1 LNCHEIL
8 LAKGWTVS
16 TKSQPKLFL
25 TNVCS
30 CIDTKDILSKTR
42 TTKNHFEEALTAGV
56 KRHDGCWTE
65 NAERKQR
72 FLAATIMKNY
82 LVFTYYVGRSLG
94 GVKDFLDG
102 FDSVEEA
109 LDNIL
114 VERNR
119 YYQIVEKDS
128 MKVVREGLSMFKNF
142 VPEKF
147 SSDAGTPE

>member
-1 LNCHEIL
+1 
-8 LAKGWTVS
+8 
-16 TKSQPKLFL
+16 
-25 TNVCS
+25 
-30 CIDTKDILSKTR
+30 
-42 TTKNHFEEALTAGV
+42 
-56 KRHDGCWTE
+56 
-65 NAERKQR
+65 
-72 FLAATIMKNY
+72 MKNY

-102 FDSVEEA
+102 FDSIDEA

-147 SSDAGTPE
+147 SSDTGAPE

>member
-1 LNCHEIL
+1 
-8 LAKGWTVS
+8 
-16 TKSQPKLFL
+16 
-25 TNVCS
+25 
-30 CIDTKDILSKTR
+30 
-42 TTKNHFEEALTAGV
+42 
-56 KRHDGCWTE
+56 
-65 NAERKQR
+65 
-72 FLAATIMKNY
+72 MKKY

-94 GVKDFLDG
+94 GIKDFLDV

-119 YYQIVEKDS
+119 YYQIVDRDT

-147 SSDAGTPE
+147 NSDASMEE